1 MRIRLNPTIAAPTA
15 RAKIAVWVVRDL
27 GELDIKVLEKGGA
40 PARGATTGDS
50 AGASDRPGSNRG
62 HSTRSAFVSRV
73 QDGMTGHLLTTAPPV
88 RATISAMDG
97 RRSMLRVVAA
107 IAGLLA
113 AAVAAGPVL
122 AHGPVPAEPPT
133 AASLLLGW
141 TWEPIPTLAIVVT
154 VAWWLWAVRRVDA
167 VHPRNPVP
175 RRRTV
180 AFLAGML
187 AIAFA
192 LISGIERYDTILF
205 SVHMIQ
211 HVLLMLVAAPLLALA
226 APVTLVLRLSSAETR
241 RRWLLPI
248 LHSRVVRFLA
258 HPIVAWLMF
267 ASMMWA
273 THFSPLFNA
282 SLEDPLIHDVEH
294 MLFLSGALLFWWPAV
309 ALDPA
314 PWRMSHPARI
324 GYLFT
329 QMTQNT
335 FLAVVILNATT
346 VLYPH
351 YASLVRPWGMAAL
364 EDQRLAAGIMWIVGD
379 AIFLTAILAVVAGWM
394 RAEARNEAREDRR
407 AGEELTQI
415 RLRERRLAERL
426 AEERGETGR

>member
-1 MRIRLNPTIAAPTA
+1 
-15 RAKIAVWVVRDL
+15 
-27 GELDIKVLEKGGA
+27 
-40 PARGATTGDS
+40 
-50 AGASDRPGSNRG
+50 
-62 HSTRSAFVSRV
+62 
-73 QDGMTGHLLTTAPPV
+73 MTGHLLTTAPPV

-97 RRSMLRVVAA
+97 RRAIPRGMAA
-107 IAGLLA
+107 IAGLVT

-141 TWEPIPTLAIVVT
+141 TWEPVPTLAIVVT

-248 LHSRVVRFLA
+248 LHSRVVRFVA

-267 ASMMWA
+267 TGMMWA

-407 AGEELTQI
+407 ADEELTQI

-426 AEERGETGR
+426 AEERGDTGQ

>member
-1 MRIRLNPTIAAPTA
+1 
-15 RAKIAVWVVRDL
+15 
-27 GELDIKVLEKGGA
+27 
-40 PARGATTGDS
+40 
-50 AGASDRPGSNRG
+50 
-62 HSTRSAFVSRV
+62 
-73 QDGMTGHLLTTAPPV
+73 MTGHRAI
-88 RATISAMDG
+88 RAT
-97 RRSMLRVVAA
+97 VAGLT
-107 IAGLLA
+107 GLLA
-113 AAVAAGPVL
+113 AAVAVSPVL

-141 TWEPIPTLAIVVT
+141 TWQPIPTLGIAAAVV
-154 VAWWLWAVRRVDA
+154 WWLWAVRRVDS

-187 AIAFA
+187 ALAFA
-192 LISGIERYDTILF
+192 LISGIERYDTSLF
-205 SVHMIQ
+205 SVHMVQ

-226 APVTLVLRLSSAETR
+226 APITLVLRLSSGETR
-241 RRWLLPI
+241 RRWLIPF
-248 LHSRVVRFLA
+248 LHSRVVGFLA
-258 HPIVAWLMF
+258 HPIVAWVMF
-267 ASMMWA
+267 AVMMWA

-282 SLEDPLIHDVEH
+282 SLEDPLIHDLEH
-294 MLFLSGALLFWWPAV
+294 LLFLSGALLFWWPAV

-335 FLAVVILNATT
+335 FLAVVILNATA

-351 YASLVRPWGMAAL
+351 YATLVRPWGMAAL

-379 AIFLTAILAVVAGWM
+379 AVFLTAILAVVAGWM

-407 AGEELTQI
+407 ANEELVEI
-415 RLRERRLAERL
+415 RIRERRLAERL
-426 AEERGETGR
+426 SDERGETGR

>member
-1 MRIRLNPTIAAPTA
+1 MSHLRLIRGIVA
-15 RAKIAVWVVRDL
+15 
-27 GELDIKVLEKGGA
+27 GGFGLVA
-40 PARGATTGDS
+40 
-50 AGASDRPGSNRG
+50 
-62 HSTRSAFVSRV
+62 
-73 QDGMTGHLLTTAPPV
+73 
-88 RATISAMDG
+88 
-97 RRSMLRVVAA
+97 VVA
-107 IAGLLA
+107 
-113 AAVAAGPVL
+113 AAGPVL
-122 AHGPVPAEPPT
+122 AHGPVPTEAPT
-133 AASLLLGW
+133 AATLLFGW
-141 TWEPIPTLAIVVT
+141 TWEPIPTLAIAGIVT
-154 VAWWLWAVRRVDA
+154 WWLWAVRRVDGA
-167 VHPRNPVP
+167 HPTNRVP

-187 AIAFA
+187 ALAFA
-192 LISGIERYDTILF
+192 LVSGIERYDTSLF
-205 SVHMIQ
+205 SIHMVQ

-241 RRWLLPI
+241 RRWLLPV
-248 LHSRVVRFLA
+248 LHSRVVGFLA
-258 HPIVAWLMF
+258 HPVVAWVMF
-267 ASMMWA
+267 AVMMWA

-282 SLEDPLIHDVEH
+282 SLEDPFIHDLEH
-294 MLFLSGALLFWWPAV
+294 VLFLSGALLFWWPAV

-351 YASLVRPWGMAAL
+351 YATLVRPWGMAAID
-364 EDQRLAAGIMWIVGD
+364 DQRLAAGIMWIAGD
-379 AIFLTAILAVVAGWM
+379 AVFLTAILAVVAGWM

-415 RLRERRLAERL
+415 RIRERRLAERL
-426 AEERGETGR
+426 AEERGETGQ